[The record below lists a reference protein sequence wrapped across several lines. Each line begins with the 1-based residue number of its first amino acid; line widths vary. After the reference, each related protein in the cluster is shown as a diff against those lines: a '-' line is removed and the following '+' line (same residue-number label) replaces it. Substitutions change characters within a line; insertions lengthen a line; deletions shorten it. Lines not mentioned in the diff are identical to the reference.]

1 MCINYA
7 LLGFY
12 LCHFLEGM
20 NVLKDLIVY
29 DQKSYQILK
38 KYIITLEMT
47 FQFFCY
53 PQKLQH
59 FILIVFHYV
68 TCFTDM

>member
-12 LCHFLEGM
+12 LCQFLEGM

-29 DQKSYQILK
+29 DQKSYRIFKKIL
-38 KYIITLEMT
+38 L
-47 FQFFCY
+47 
-53 PQKLQH
+53 L
-59 FILIVFHYV
+59 
-68 TCFTDM
+68 